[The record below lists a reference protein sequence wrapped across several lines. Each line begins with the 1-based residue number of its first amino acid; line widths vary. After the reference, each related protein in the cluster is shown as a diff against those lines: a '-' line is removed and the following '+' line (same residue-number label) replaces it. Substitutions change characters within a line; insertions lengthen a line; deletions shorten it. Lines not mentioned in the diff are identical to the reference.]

1 MVACS
6 ALLAG
11 SAQADLIAATPPTVA
26 VGNDPI
32 SIVSADLNSDGRP
45 DLAIA
50 NFASNDVSVLL
61 GNGDGSFAPASSIPA
76 GTSPI
81 SVSSADLDGD
91 GRPDLAVAN
100 FGTDD
105 VSILLG
111 DGAGGFTAMPAVAVG
126 VDPGAAAL
134 ADVNGDGDLDLVVAN
149 FNGGNVSVVLGNGD
163 GTFGPAT
170 SYAVGS
176 QPIAIAAVDLDG
188 DAVVDIA
195 TANFGSNSVSVLAG
209 NGDGTFAAA
218 TASAVGTQPIALAA
232 ADLNG
237 DSDVDLTTADFGSD
251 TVSILLGNGDGT
263 FTQEPSLAVP
273 GASPRAVAVADLDG
287 DLDADLAVAGFAS
300 DSVSLFSGD
309 ATGAFVPAATP
320 TVVVGS
326 TPIALAATDLN
337 GNGTVDLA
345 VLNQG
350 SGDISTLLGVT
361 PPGAPTGVAATA
373 GDTQATVTFSPP
385 VSNGGSGI
393 TGYTVVASPGGATVS
408 GASSPLTVTGLT
420 NEISYSFTVRATNP
434 LGPGV
439 QSAASNTVTPA
450 GPPPAPAASASS
462 PSPQAAPDLLR
473 PTAPG
478 SLSARFARGSLVLR
492 WTPATDNVGIARY
505 ELQVDGVAAASLR
518 PDETQVTTR
527 AFRRA
532 APTTFS
538 IVAVDAA
545 GNRGMPAAVS
555 LEWRERPDV
564 PRLIPSWAWDL
575 LRWRSAP
582 PAERGPVPATRP
594 LRVKPWYWTW
604 AAWRLQPYRISRI

>member
-1 MVACS
+1 MVACC

-11 SAQADLIAATPPTVA
+11 SARADLIAATPPTVA

-32 SIVSADLNSDGRP
+32 SIVSADLNGDGRP
-45 DLAIA
+45 DLAVA

-61 GNGDGSFAPASSIPA
+61 GNGDASFAPASSIPA

-81 SVSSADLDGD
+81 SVSSADVDGD
-91 GRPDLAVAN
+91 GRSDLAVAN
-100 FGTDD
+100 FGSDD

-111 DGAGGFTAMPAVAVG
+111 DGDGGFTAMLAVAVG

-176 QPIAIAAVDLDG
+176 QPIAIAAVDLNG

-232 ADLNG
+232 ADLDG

-251 TVSILLGNGDGT
+251 TVSILLGNGDAT
-263 FTQEPSLAVP
+263 FTQESSLAVP
-273 GASPRAVAVADLDG
+273 GASPRAVAIADLDG

-300 DSVSLFSGD
+300 NFVSLFSGD
-309 ATGAFVPAATP
+309 ATGAFAPAATP
-320 TVVVGS
+320 SVVVGS

-350 SGDISTLLGVT
+350 SGNISTLLGLT
-361 PPGAPTGVAATA
+361 APGAPTGVAATA

-385 VSNGGSGI
+385 VSSGGSAI

-408 GASSPLTVTGLT
+408 GASSPLTVPGLT
-420 NEISYSFTVRATNP
+420 NGISYSFTVRATNP
-434 LGPGV
+434 LGSGL

-450 GPPPAPAASASS
+450 GPPAAASAASASA
-462 PSPQAAPDLLR
+462 SPQVASDLLR
-473 PTAPG
+473 PSVPG
-478 SLSARFARGSLVLR
+478 SLSAIFAEGSLVLR
-492 WTPATDNVGIARY
+492 WTPAADNVGIARY

-545 GNRGMPAAVS
+545 GNRGAPATVS

-564 PRLIPSWAWDL
+564 PRLIPGWAWDL

-594 LRVKPWYWTW
+594 LHVKPWYWTW
-604 AAWRLQPYRISRI
+604 AAWRLQPYRISRV